1 MPSKPRG
8 KRVTVTVRVDPRRLE
23 LFQLQV
29 QRLARRLGIS
39 IAGIRVR
46 RVVKR
51 TKPAP

>member
-23 LFQLQV
+23 LFQLQI
-29 QRLARRLGIS
+29 QRLARRLGVP

-46 RVVKR
+46 RVVKG
-51 TKPAP
+51 TKPAR